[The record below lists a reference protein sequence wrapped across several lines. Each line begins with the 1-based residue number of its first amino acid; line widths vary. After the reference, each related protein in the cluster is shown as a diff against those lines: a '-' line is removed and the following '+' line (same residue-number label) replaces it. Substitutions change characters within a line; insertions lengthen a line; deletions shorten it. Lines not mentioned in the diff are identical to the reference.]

1 MFNKFINKFKFL
13 KKTTYLKVRPYLNAT
28 KKPAE
33 VRMGK
38 GKGKFDKKIVPMSA
52 GTEILEVRIIR
63 AKNTNIEDWGKKK
76 VVFLKDSLPA
86 LRKLSCKLPVKT
98 LIVRP
103 YLNATKK
110 PAEVRM
116 GKGKGKFDKKIVPMS
131 AGTEILEVRIIRAKN
146 TNIEDWGKKKVV
158 FLKDS
163 LPALRKLSC
172 KLPVKTIIVFNDF

>member
-1 MFNKFINKFKFL
+1 MAKLVNSSLTSYSLASAKDFKAQHLKSHYSSPVKHSGLGNSFYSVKLKSIQSGVLTYDHFLMFNKFINKFKFL

-52 GTEILEVRIIR
+52 GTEILEVRIVR
-63 AKNTNIEDWGKKK
+63 AKNTNIEDW
-76 VVFLKDSLPA
+76 S
-86 LRKLSCKLPVKT
+86 
-98 LIVRP
+98 
-103 YLNATKK
+103 
-110 PAEVRM
+110 
-116 GKGKGKFDKKIVPMS
+116 
-131 AGTEILEVRIIRAKN
+131 
-146 TNIEDWGKKKVV
+146 KKKVV

>member
-1 MFNKFINKFKFL
+1 MAKLVNSSLTSYSLASAKDFKVQHLKSHYSSPAKHSGLGNSFYSVKLKSIQSGVLTYDHFLMFNKFINKFKFL

-38 GKGKFDKKIVPMSA
+38 GKGKFDKKIVPMPA
-52 GTEILEVRIIR
+52 GTEILEVRITR
-63 AKNTNIEDWGKKK
+63 A
-76 VVFLKDSLPA
+76 
-86 LRKLSCKLPVKT
+86 R
-98 LIVRP
+98 
-103 YLNATKK
+103 
-110 PAEVRM
+110 
-116 GKGKGKFDKKIVPMS
+116 
-131 AGTEILEVRIIRAKN
+131 N